1 MTYSVIQLL
10 KTFSGTKTHNP
21 AACSKCSSSKAAADE
36 STGGV
41 ASGLR

>member
-1 MTYSVIQLL
+1 MAKLL
-10 KTFSGTKTHNP
+10 EHGP
-21 AACSKCSSSKAAADE
+21 VECSNGLSSKAAADE